1 MELVRGL
8 WEGATGGGRGKRN
21 RRGGPHGS
29 GKFVGGEA
37 EGFILVMPYILYLT
51 GQAFFMLIKVLVV
64 LSILYDMI
72 LGIRVKK

>member
-29 GKFVGGEA
+29 GKVVREEA
-37 EGFILVMPYILYLT
+37 EGFILVMPIHLIHLIFNRT
-51 GQAFFMLIKVLVV
+51 GFFHAYKSFSCSQYSL
-64 LSILYDMI
+64 
-72 LGIRVKK
+72 